1 MDVLHECE
9 VLRKEF
15 NNLADR
21 HNKLLDE
28 NNKLKIQ
35 LEYKNTILQF
45 IEAIKTTVPEPPIVD
60 TAKTNRPQMS
70 FTIVKRTNRTNEK

>member
-28 NNKLKIQ
+28 NKKLTIQ
-35 LEYKNTILQF
+35 LEYKNTILKF
-45 IEAIKTTVPEPPIVD
+45 IEAIKTPLHDPPIVI
-60 TAKTNRPQMS
+60 AKTSRPQMS
-70 FTIVKRTNRTNEK
+70 FTIVKRANRTHEK